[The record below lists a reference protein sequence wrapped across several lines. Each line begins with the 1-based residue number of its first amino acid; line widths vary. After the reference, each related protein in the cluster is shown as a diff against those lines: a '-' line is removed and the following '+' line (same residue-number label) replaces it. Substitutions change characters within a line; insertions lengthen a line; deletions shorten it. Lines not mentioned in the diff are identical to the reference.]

1 MPCIVFWCTVPENI
15 AEGCTPLWG
24 NAVII
29 RRVLTNIEVIC
40 WPLVLWYRLVKFQTL
55 PALAEGLERG
65 CDVLVATYLVGIG
78 PVFLA
83 WATGRLSIC

>member
-1 MPCIVFWCTVPENI
+1 M
-15 AEGCTPLWG
+15 WG

-40 WPLVLWYRLVKFQTL
+40 WPLVLWYPLVKFQTL
-55 PALAEGLERG
+55 PALAEVLERG
-65 CDVLVATYLVGIG
+65 ADFLVATYLVGIA

-83 WATGRLSIC
+83 RATGRLSIC